1 MEGKAEIRLIS
12 IEHKIEDYFQQLST
26 ETTEILIL
34 STFIMSFF
42 HGSRLLQLHYFAT
55 KNKTMNF
62 QQHAIDAITRQGVV
76 SSPFFLY
83 KLGITVPE
91 DVKRLRVDPSVAA
104 LPANAFAGRRQL
116 KEVVLPEGLEEIGRR
131 AFNSCRSLKR
141 INFPSTLTAIGPFAF
156 GHCTSL
162 REVDLSKVTTIGTS
176 AFGGCRALERINIPS
191 TVTTVIGAAAFC

>member
-1 MEGKAEIRLIS
+1 MGNHA
-12 IEHKIEDYFQQLST
+12 
-26 ETTEILIL
+26 
-34 STFIMSFF
+34 
-42 HGSRLLQLHYFAT
+42 SRFPNA
-55 KNKTMNF
+55 
-62 QQHAIDAITRQGVV
+62 
-76 SSPFFLY
+76 PFFLY
-83 KLGITVPE
+83 TDGAIVPQ
-91 DVKRLRVDPSVAA
+91 DVTHVCVHPSVAA
-104 LPANAFAGRRQL
+104 IPDRAFVGHRQL

-191 TVTTVIGAAAFC
+191 TVTTVIGAAAFCWERWNWLGESRTLEWRHSSVALR